1 MPRYRH
7 LVRLANRQLQHWFP
21 GASRQTRLPQA
32 NHAFAALHQ
41 GNYAT
46 IPNYLVTDLRY
57 MDAGDKAQKRQAGPP
72 GTGLPIAMSAIT
84 TSALDTPSRRS
95 MERTCDDL
103 AIFVIVVVGF
113 VASLT
118 FRDYG
123 LGWDDY
129 THAEYADLLL
139 RMYGSGFK
147 DTGALSFANLY
158 MYGGGFD
165 MAAALLHKVIPLE
178 LFETRRLLGA
188 VVGIIGLSVTWRLGR
203 RVGGPLA
210 GLAALLLLALCP
222 TFYGHMFMNP
232 KDAPF
237 AVAMVIL
244 MLGLVRLAEEYPSP
258 SPRTILIVGLGAGLS
273 LGSRIL
279 GGLALIYAV
288 IGFLP
293 MLLEEIRTQ
302 GGREAVRRFV
312 YVVYT
317 LLPGLILGYLVMG
330 LIWPWSIIEP
340 GNPFHALS
348 YFSHFFEKPW
358 KEMFDGALVSVPDM
372 PWSYLPTLFALQ
384 LPEVLLGLSIA
395 AAIATLLALPRADV
409 SGRRKT
415 ILLMLT
421 LAATL
426 PIAVAIVKRP
436 ALYNGIRHFIFVIPP
451 MTVLAGTAFA
461 WGMNWLKENRRSW
474 QPAAL
479 AVFSFGLLLPLG
491 EMIRLHPYQYTHF
504 NHIAGTVRGADYRYM
519 LDYWGL
525 ALKQASDSLR
535 EELDERQEV
544 PPRGRKWKVAVCGP
558 QRPAQVA
565 LGPDFTI
572 GWDSH
577 AADFAMTLGEFYCK
591 GLTAPVMVEIKRDD
605 VVFARVYDIRGRSIS
620 SLLAIPAP

>member
-1 MPRYRH
+1 MP
-7 LVRLANRQLQHWFP
+7 
-21 GASRQTRLPQA
+21 
-32 NHAFAALHQ
+32 
-41 GNYAT
+41 GNE
-46 IPNYLVTDLRY
+46 
-57 MDAGDKAQKRQAGPP
+57 AQKRHQWAKRDA
-72 GTGLPIAMSAIT
+72 GLPIAMSSIT
-84 TSALDTPSRRS
+84 TSAVDTPSRRS
-95 MERTCDDL
+95 VERTCDDL
-103 AIFVIVVVGF
+103 AVVVLAA
-113 VASLT
+113 VALVAGLT

-139 RMYGSGFK
+139 RMFGSGFK
-147 DTGALSFANLY
+147 DTHALSFANLY

-188 VVGIIGLSVTWRLGR
+188 IVGVIGLAVTWRLGR

-210 GLAALLLLALCP
+210 GLAALLLLAVCP

-244 MLGLVRLAEEYPSP
+244 MLGLVRLAEEYPQP

-273 LGSRIL
+273 IGSRIL
-279 GGLALIYAV
+279 GGLALVYALA
-288 IGFLP
+288 GFVP
-293 MLLEEIRTQ
+293 LLVDEIRSH
-302 GGREAVRRFV
+302 GGREAGRRFLHV
-312 YVVYT
+312 LYV
-317 LLPGLILGYLVMG
+317 LMPGLILGYLVMG
-330 LIWPWSIIEP
+330 LIWPWSIMEAD
-340 GNPFHALS
+340 NPFQALT

-395 AAIATLLALPRADV
+395 GVIGAFVVLPRNDV
-409 SGRRKT
+409 TARRKT
-415 ILLMLT
+415 ILLMLAF
-421 LAATL
+421 AATL
-426 PIAVAIVKRP
+426 PLLIAMVKRP

-451 MTVLAGTAFA
+451 MTALAGTAFA
-461 WGMNWLKENRRSW
+461 WGLNWLGDNRRSW
-474 QPAAL
+474 QPAAVAL
-479 AVFSFGLLLPLG
+479 FAFGLLLPLG

-504 NHIAGTVRGADYRYM
+504 NHIAGTVREADDRFM

-525 ALKQASDSLR
+525 ALKQASDGLR
-535 EELDERQEV
+535 EEIAERQEA
-544 PPRGRKWKVAVCGP
+544 PPKGRKWKVAVCGP

-591 GLTAPVMVEIKRDD
+591 GLTAPVLVEIKRDD

>member
-1 MPRYRH
+1 MP
-7 LVRLANRQLQHWFP
+7 
-21 GASRQTRLPQA
+21 
-32 NHAFAALHQ
+32 
-41 GNYAT
+41 GNE
-46 IPNYLVTDLRY
+46 
-57 MDAGDKAQKRQAGPP
+57 AQKRQRWAIWDA
-72 GTGLPIAMSAIT
+72 GLPIAMSSIT
-84 TSALDTPSRRS
+84 TSTIDTPARRS
-95 MERTCDDL
+95 VERTCDDL
-103 AIFVIVVVGF
+103 AILVLAAVGVI
-113 VASLT
+113 ASLT

-139 RMYGSGFK
+139 KMYGSGFK

-178 LFETRRLLGA
+178 LFETRRLVGA
-188 VVGIIGLSVTWRLGR
+188 IVGIIGLAVTWRLAR

-210 GLAALLLLALCP
+210 GLAALLMLALCP

-237 AVAMVIL
+237 AVAMVVL
-244 MLGLVRLAEEYPSP
+244 MLGLVRLAEEYPAP

-273 LGSRIL
+273 LGSRVL
-279 GGLALIYAV
+279 GGLALLYAV
-288 IGFLP
+288 IGFAPLFID
-293 MLLEEIRTQ
+293 EIRSQ
-302 GGREAVRRFV
+302 GPREAARRLAHV
-312 YVVYT
+312 GYV
-317 LLPGLILGYLVMG
+317 LLPGLVLGYLIMG

-340 GNPFHALS
+340 GNPFRALT

-384 LPEVLLGLSIA
+384 LPEVLLWLFIA
-395 AAIATLLALPRADV
+395 AVAGTLMSLSRRDLDA
-409 SGRRKT
+409 RRKT
-415 ILLMLT
+415 VLLMLT

-426 PIAVAIVKRP
+426 PLLIAMVKRP

-451 MTVLAGTAFA
+451 MTVLAGIAFA
-461 WGMNWLKENRRSW
+461 WGINWLKDNRRNW
-474 QPAAL
+474 QPVAVAAF
-479 AVFSFGLLLPLG
+479 VFGLMLPLT
-491 EMIRLHPYQYTHF
+491 EMVRLHPYQYTFF
-504 NHIAGTVRGADYRYM
+504 NHIAGTVRGADDLFM

-525 ALKQASDSLR
+525 ALKQASDGLR
-535 EELDERQEV
+535 EQLDEKQEA
-544 PPRGRKWKVAVCGP
+544 PPKGRKWKVAVCGP

-620 SLLAIPAP
+620 SLLSIPAP

>member
-1 MPRYRH
+1 
-7 LVRLANRQLQHWFP
+7 
-21 GASRQTRLPQA
+21 
-32 NHAFAALHQ
+32 
-41 GNYAT
+41 
-46 IPNYLVTDLRY
+46 
-57 MDAGDKAQKRQAGPP
+57 
-72 GTGLPIAMSAIT
+72 MSSIT
-84 TSALDTPSRRS
+84 TSAIDTPSRRS
-95 MERTCDDL
+95 VERSCDDL
-103 AIFVIVVVGF
+103 AIIVLALVGL

-118 FRDYG
+118 FHDYG

-147 DTGALSFANLY
+147 DTAALSFANLY

-188 VVGIIGLSVTWRLGR
+188 VIGMIGLAVTWRLGR

-222 TFYGHMFMNP
+222 SFYVHMFMNP

-273 LGSRIL
+273 VGSRIL
-279 GGLALIYAV
+279 GGLALVYALV
-288 IGFLP
+288 GFVPLF
-293 MLLEEIRTQ
+293 LEEIHTHS
-302 GGREAVRRFV
+302 GREAAHRFV
-312 YVVYT
+312 HVVYV

-340 GNPFHALS
+340 GNPFHALT

-384 LPEVLLGLSIA
+384 LPEVLLALSIA
-395 AAIATLLALPRADV
+395 AIVATLLALPRDDV

-421 LAATL
+421 LAAVL

-436 ALYNGIRHFIFVIPP
+436 ALYNGISHFIFVIPP
-451 MTVLAGTAFA
+451 MTVLAGTLFA
-461 WGMNWLKENRRSW
+461 RGMSWLKENRRS
-474 QPAAL
+474 
-479 AVFSFGLLLPLG
+479 
-491 EMIRLHPYQYTHF
+491 R
-504 NHIAGTVRGADYRYM
+504 
-519 LDYWGL
+519 
-525 ALKQASDSLR
+525 
-535 EELDERQEV
+535 
-544 PPRGRKWKVAVCGP
+544 
-558 QRPAQVA
+558 
-565 LGPDFTI
+565 
-572 GWDSH
+572 
-577 AADFAMTLGEFYCK
+577 
-591 GLTAPVMVEIKRDD
+591 
-605 VVFARVYDIRGRSIS
+605 
-620 SLLAIPAP
+620 

>member
-1 MPRYRH
+1 
-7 LVRLANRQLQHWFP
+7 
-21 GASRQTRLPQA
+21 
-32 NHAFAALHQ
+32 
-41 GNYAT
+41 
-46 IPNYLVTDLRY
+46 
-57 MDAGDKAQKRQAGPP
+57 
-72 GTGLPIAMSAIT
+72 MSSIT
-84 TSALDTPSRRS
+84 TSVIDTPARRS
-95 MERTCDDL
+95 VERTCDDL
-103 AIFVIVVVGF
+103 ALFVLGVVAIVAG
-113 VASLT
+113 LT

-139 RMYGSGFK
+139 RMFGSGFK
-147 DTGALSFANLY
+147 DQAALSFANLY

-165 MAAALLHKVIPLE
+165 MAAALLHKIIPLE

-188 VVGIIGLSVTWRLGR
+188 VVGLVGLAVTWRLAR

-237 AVAMVIL
+237 AVSMVVL
-244 MLGLVRLAEEYPSP
+244 MLGLVRLAEEYPAP
-258 SPRTILIVGLGAGLS
+258 SPRTILVVGIGAGLAI
-273 LGSRIL
+273 GCRIL
-279 GGLALIYAV
+279 GGLALVYAT

-293 MLLEEIRTQ
+293 LLAQEVRSQ
-302 GGREAVRRFV
+302 GVREATHRFAHV
-312 YVVYT
+312 IYV
-317 LLPGLILGYLVMG
+317 LLPGLVFGYLVMG
-330 LIWPWSIIEP
+330 LVWPWAIMAP
-340 GNPFHALS
+340 GNPLHALT

-384 LPEVLLGLSIA
+384 LPEVLLGLLA
-395 AAIATLLALPRADV
+395 VAIGGTFALLSRRDV
-409 SGRRKT
+409 DARRKT

-426 PIAVAIVKRP
+426 PLVIAMVKRP
-436 ALYNGIRHFIFVIPP
+436 ALYNGIRHFIFVIPA
-451 MTVLAGTAFA
+451 MAVLAGVAFA
-461 WGMNWLKENRRSW
+461 WVMDWLGERRRSW
-474 QPAAL
+474 QPVAL
-479 AVFSFGLLLPLG
+479 AVFVFGLMLPLG

-504 NHIAGTVRGADYRYM
+504 NHIAGTVRTADNLFM

-525 ALKQASDSLR
+525 ALKQASDGLR
-535 EELDERQEV
+535 DELDERQEA
-544 PPRGRKWKVAVCGP
+544 PPQGRKWKVAVCGP

-572 GWDSH
+572 GWDAN

-620 SLLAIPAP
+620 SLLAIPPP

>member
-1 MPRYRH
+1 M
-7 LVRLANRQLQHWFP
+7 
-21 GASRQTRLPQA
+21 SSITS
-32 NHAFAALHQ
+32 
-41 GNYAT
+41 
-46 IPNYLVTDLRY
+46 
-57 MDAGDKAQKRQAGPP
+57 
-72 GTGLPIAMSAIT
+72 SAI
-84 TSALDTPSRRS
+84 DTPARRS
-95 MERTCDDL
+95 VERTCDDL
-103 AIFVIVVVGF
+103 AIIALGVVAL

-147 DTGALSFANLY
+147 DTSALSFANLY

-165 MAAALLHKVIPLE
+165 MAAALLHKIIPLE

-188 VVGIIGLSVTWRLGR
+188 IVGIIGLAVTWRLGR

-210 GLAALLLLALCP
+210 GLATLLLLVLCP

-237 AVAMVIL
+237 AVAMVVL
-244 MLGLVRLAEEYPSP
+244 MLGLVRLAEEYPAP
-258 SPRTILIVGLGAGLS
+258 SPRTVLIIGIGAGLS
-273 LGSRIL
+273 IGCRIL
-279 GGLALIYAV
+279 GGLALIYALV
-288 IGFLP
+288 GFVPL
-293 MLLEEIRTQ
+293 LLEEYRSQ
-302 GGREAVRRFV
+302 GAREAAHRFAHV
-312 YVVYT
+312 IYV
-317 LLPGLILGYLVMG
+317 LLPGLVFGYLIMG
-330 LIWPWSIIEP
+330 LVWPWSIMEP
-340 GNPFHALS
+340 GNPFQALT

-358 KEMFDGALVSVPDM
+358 KEMFEGALVSVPDM

-384 LPEVLLGLSIA
+384 LPEVLIA
-395 AAIATLLALPRADV
+395 LLLAAVVGTFV
-409 SGRRKT
+409 SLSRTEISARRKT
-415 ILLMLT
+415 IFLMLT
-421 LAATL
+421 FAAML
-426 PIAVAIVKRP
+426 PLVIAMVKRP

-451 MTVLAGTAFA
+451 MTVLAGAAFA
-461 WGMNWLKENRRSW
+461 WGMNWLKHNKRAW

-479 AVFSFGLLLPLG
+479 ALFAFGLLLPLG

-504 NHIAGTVRGADYRYM
+504 NHIAGTVRTADNLFM

-525 ALKQASDSLR
+525 ALKQASDGLR
-535 EELDERQEV
+535 EELVERQEA
-544 PPRGRKWKVAVCGP
+544 PPQGRKWKVAVCGP

-572 GWDSH
+572 GWDSN

-591 GLTAPVMVEIKRDD
+591 GLTAPVLVEIKRDD

>member
-1 MPRYRH
+1 
-7 LVRLANRQLQHWFP
+7 
-21 GASRQTRLPQA
+21 
-32 NHAFAALHQ
+32 
-41 GNYAT
+41 
-46 IPNYLVTDLRY
+46 
-57 MDAGDKAQKRQAGPP
+57 
-72 GTGLPIAMSAIT
+72 MSSIT
-84 TSALDTPSRRS
+84 TSALETPTRRS
-95 MERTCDDL
+95 VEKTCDDL
-103 AIFVIVVVGF
+103 ALLVLGVVAV
-113 VASLT
+113 VAGLT

-165 MAAALLHKVIPLE
+165 MAAALLHKIIPLE

-188 VVGIIGLSVTWRLGR
+188 IVGVIGLAVTWRLAR

-237 AVAMVIL
+237 AVAMVVLI
-244 MLGLVRLAEEYPSP
+244 MGLVRLIEEYPAP

-273 LGSRIL
+273 IGCRVL

-288 IGFLP
+288 VGFIP
-293 MLLEEIRTQ
+293 LLIEEFRKQ
-302 GGREAVRRFV
+302 GPREASHRFAHVV
-312 YVVYT
+312 YV
-317 LLPGLILGYLVMG
+317 LLPGLVLGYLVMG
-330 LIWPWSIIEP
+330 LIWPWSIMEP
-340 GNPFHALS
+340 GHPLEAVT

-384 LPEVLLGLSIA
+384 LPEVLLVLLTAAVVITLMSLS
-395 AAIATLLALPRADV
+395 RYDV
-409 SGRRKT
+409 TAKRKS
-415 ILLMLT
+415 IMLMLT

-426 PIAVAIVKRP
+426 PLVIAMVKRP

-451 MTVLAGTAFA
+451 MTVLAGVAFA
-461 WGMNWLKENRRSW
+461 HGMDWLGENRRAW
-474 QPAAL
+474 RPAAL
-479 AVFSFGLLLPLG
+479 AVFAFGLLLPLS

-504 NHIAGTVRGADYRYM
+504 NHIAGTVRTADNFFM

-525 ALKQASDSLR
+525 ALKQASDGLR
-535 EELDERQEV
+535 EQLAERQEV
-544 PPRGRKWKVAVCGP
+544 PPQNRKWKVAVCGP

-572 GWDSH
+572 GWDSN

-591 GLTAPVMVEIKRDD
+591 GLAAPVMVEIKRDD

>member
-1 MPRYRH
+1 MP
-7 LVRLANRQLQHWFP
+7 
-21 GASRQTRLPQA
+21 
-32 NHAFAALHQ
+32 
-41 GNYAT
+41 GNE
-46 IPNYLVTDLRY
+46 
-57 MDAGDKAQKRQAGPP
+57 AQKRQSRAATGD
-72 GTGLPIAMSAIT
+72 TGLPIAMSSIT
-84 TSALDTPSRRS
+84 TSAIETPSRRS
-95 MERTCDDL
+95 VERTCDDL
-103 AIFVIVVVGF
+103 AVLVLAVVALIAG
-113 VASLT
+113 LT

-188 VVGIIGLSVTWRLGR
+188 VVGVIGLAVTWRLGR
-203 RVGGPLA
+203 RVGGPRA

-244 MLGLVRLAEEYPSP
+244 MLGLVRLAEQYPNP

-273 LGSRIL
+273 IGSRIL
-279 GGLALIYAV
+279 GGLALVYALV
-288 IGFLP
+288 GFIPL
-293 MLLEEIRTQ
+293 LLEDARTHSA
-302 GGREAVRRFV
+302 REAAHRLLHVV
-312 YVVYT
+312 YV
-317 LLPGLILGYLVMG
+317 LLPGLVLGYLVMG
-330 LIWPWSIIEP
+330 LIWPWSIMEP
-340 GNPFHALS
+340 GNPFHALT
-348 YFSHFFEKPW
+348 YFSSFFEKPW

-384 LPEVLLGLSIA
+384 LPEVLLGLLIA
-395 AAIATLLALPRADV
+395 GVVGSLMSLSRNDV

-415 ILLMLT
+415 IFLMLT

-426 PIAVAIVKRP
+426 PLLIAMVKRP
-436 ALYNGIRHFIFVIPP
+436 ALYNGIRHFVFVIPP
-451 MTVLAGTAFA
+451 MTVLAGAAFG

-474 QPAAL
+474 QPAAV
-479 AVFSFGLLLPLG
+479 AVFSFGLLLPLS

-504 NHIAGTVRGADYRYM
+504 NHIAGTVRSADALFM

-525 ALKQASDSLR
+525 AFKQASDGLR
-535 EELDERQEV
+535 DQLDERQEV
-544 PPRGRKWKVAVCGP
+544 PPHGRKWKVAVCGP

-591 GLTAPVMVEIKRDD
+591 GLTAPVLVEIKRDD

>member
-1 MPRYRH
+1 M
-7 LVRLANRQLQHWFP
+7 A
-21 GASRQTRLPQA
+21 
-32 NHAFAALHQ
+32 
-41 GNYAT
+41 
-46 IPNYLVTDLRY
+46 
-57 MDAGDKAQKRQAGPP
+57 
-72 GTGLPIAMSAIT
+72 
-84 TSALDTPSRRS
+84 
-95 MERTCDDL
+95 RTCDD
-103 AIFVIVVVGF
+103 AAIVVLAAVGLI
-113 VASLT
+113 ASFT

-139 RMYGSGFK
+139 RMYGSGFR
-147 DTGALSFANLY
+147 DTAALSFANLY

-188 VVGIIGLSVTWRLGR
+188 IVGIIGLAVTWRLAR

-244 MLGLVRLAEEYPSP
+244 MLGLVRLVEEYPRP
-258 SPRTILIVGLGAGLS
+258 SPRTVLITGLGAGLS
-273 LGSRIL
+273 IGSRVL
-279 GGLALIYAV
+279 GGLALLYAV
-288 IGFLP
+288 VGFMP
-293 MLLEEIRTQ
+293 MLIDEVRTH
-302 GGREAVRRFV
+302 GAREAARRFAQMF
-312 YVVYT
+312 YA
-317 LLPGLILGYLVMG
+317 LLPGLVLGYLVMG

-340 GNPFHALS
+340 GHPFQAVT

-358 KEMFDGALVSVPDM
+358 KEMFDGAIVSVPDM

-384 LPEVLLGLSIA
+384 LPEVLLALT
-395 AAIATLLALPRADV
+395 ATGIVATIVALPRSDV
-409 SGRRKT
+409 PARRKT

-421 LAATL
+421 LAALL
-426 PIAVAIVKRP
+426 PIAIAILKRP
-436 ALYNGIRHFIFVIPP
+436 ALYNGVRHFIFVIPP
-451 MTVLAGTAFA
+451 MTVLAGLAFA
-461 WGMNWLKENRRSW
+461 RGMNRLKENRRGW
-474 QPAAL
+474 QPVAL

-504 NHIAGTVRGADYRYM
+504 NHLAGTVRGADDRYM

-525 ALKQASDSLR
+525 AFKQASDALHER
-535 EELDERQEV
+535 LDEQQEV
-544 PPRGRKWKVAVCGP
+544 PPKGRKWKVAVCGP

-620 SLLAIPAP
+620 SLLSIPPP

>member
-1 MPRYRH
+1 
-7 LVRLANRQLQHWFP
+7 
-21 GASRQTRLPQA
+21 
-32 NHAFAALHQ
+32 
-41 GNYAT
+41 
-46 IPNYLVTDLRY
+46 
-57 MDAGDKAQKRQAGPP
+57 
-72 GTGLPIAMSAIT
+72 MSSIT
-84 TSALDTPSRRS
+84 TLATETSARRS
-95 MERTCDDL
+95 VERTCDDIAL
-103 AIFVIVVVGF
+103 ATLAAIGVVAG
-113 VASLT
+113 LT

-139 RMYGSGFK
+139 KMYSSGFR
-147 DTGALSFANLY
+147 DTGALSFANLF

-165 MAAALLHKVIPLE
+165 MAAALLHKLIPLE

-188 VVGIIGLSVTWRLGR
+188 VVGLIGLGVTWRLGR

-210 GLAALLLLALCP
+210 GLVSLLLLALCP

-244 MLGLVRLAEEYPSP
+244 MLGLVRLAEEYPHA

-273 LGSRIL
+273 IGSRIL
-279 GGLALIYAV
+279 GGLALVYALA
-288 IGFLP
+288 GFLP
-293 MLLEEIRTQ
+293 LFIEEIRTQ
-302 GGREAVRRFV
+302 GAREAGRRLLHV
-312 YVVYT
+312 LYV
-317 LLPGLILGYLVMG
+317 LLPGLVLGYLVMG
-330 LIWPWSIIEP
+330 LIWPWSIIDLA
-340 GNPFHALS
+340 NPIRALT

-384 LPEVLLGLSIA
+384 LPEVLLALS
-395 AAIATLLALPRADV
+395 LAGVVGACAVLPRNDV
-409 SGRRKT
+409 TARRKA

-426 PIAVAIVKRP
+426 PIAIAIVKRP

-451 MTVLAGTAFA
+451 MTVLAGLSFA
-461 WGMNWLKENRRSW
+461 WIMRWLRDKARSW
-474 QPAAL
+474 QPVVL
-479 AVFSFGLLLPLG
+479 AVFVFGLLLPLG

-504 NHIAGTVRGADYRYM
+504 NHVAGTVRGADDRFM

-525 ALKQASDSLR
+525 AFKQASDDLR
-535 EELDERQEV
+535 EQLEEKQEM
-544 PPRGRKWKVAVCGP
+544 PPKGRKWKVAVCGP

-577 AADFAMTLGEFYCK
+577 GADFAMTLGEFYCK
-591 GLTAPVMVEIKRDD
+591 GLSAPVMVEIKRDD

-620 SLLAIPAP
+620 SLLSIPPP

>member
-1 MPRYRH
+1 
-7 LVRLANRQLQHWFP
+7 
-21 GASRQTRLPQA
+21 
-32 NHAFAALHQ
+32 
-41 GNYAT
+41 
-46 IPNYLVTDLRY
+46 
-57 MDAGDKAQKRQAGPP
+57 
-72 GTGLPIAMSAIT
+72 MSSIT
-84 TSALDTPSRRS
+84 TSAIDTPQRRS

-103 AIFVIVVVGF
+103 AIFVLATVGLI
-113 VASLT
+113 ASLT

-188 VVGIIGLSVTWRLGR
+188 AVGVIGLAVTWRLGR

-244 MLGLVRLAEEYPSP
+244 MLGLVRLAEEYPQP

-273 LGSRIL
+273 IGCRIL
-279 GGLALIYAV
+279 GGLALVYALA
-288 IGFLP
+288 GFMPL
-293 MLLEEIRTQ
+293 LLEEIHTH
-302 GGREAVRRFV
+302 GAREAAHRFAHML
-312 YVVYT
+312 YV
-317 LLPGLILGYLVMG
+317 LLPGLIVGYLAMG
-330 LIWPWSIIEP
+330 LIWPWSIMEP
-340 GNPFHALS
+340 GNPFHALT

-384 LPEVLLGLSIA
+384 LPEILLGLLIA
-395 AAIATLLALPRADV
+395 GVVGALMSLSRPDV
-409 SGRRKT
+409 AGRRKT

-426 PIAVAIVKRP
+426 PLVVAMVKRP

-451 MTVLAGTAFA
+451 MAVLAGVAFA
-461 WGMNWLKENRRSW
+461 QAMDWLKANRRSW

-479 AVFSFGLLLPLG
+479 AIFAFGLLLPLG

-504 NHIAGTVRGADYRYM
+504 NHIAGTVRSADNLYM

-525 ALKQASDSLR
+525 ALKQASDGLR
-535 EELDERQEV
+535 EELIERQEA

-620 SLLAIPAP
+620 SLLSIPAP

>member
-1 MPRYRH
+1 
-7 LVRLANRQLQHWFP
+7 
-21 GASRQTRLPQA
+21 
-32 NHAFAALHQ
+32 
-41 GNYAT
+41 
-46 IPNYLVTDLRY
+46 
-57 MDAGDKAQKRQAGPP
+57 
-72 GTGLPIAMSAIT
+72 MSSIT
-84 TSALDTPSRRS
+84 TSAIDTPSRRS
-95 MERTCDDL
+95 VERTCDDL
-103 AIFVIVVVGF
+103 AMLVLAVV
-113 VASLT
+113 ALIAALT

-188 VVGIIGLSVTWRLGR
+188 IVGVIGLAVTWRLGR

-244 MLGLVRLAEEYPSP
+244 MLGLVRLAEQYPNP

-273 LGSRIL
+273 IGSRIL
-279 GGLALIYAV
+279 GGLALVYALA
-288 IGFLP
+288 GFIPL
-293 MLLEEIRTQ
+293 LLEDARTHSA
-302 GGREAVRRFV
+302 REAAHRFLHVV
-312 YVVYT
+312 YV
-317 LLPGLILGYLVMG
+317 LLPGLVLGYLVMG

-340 GNPFHALS
+340 NNPFHALT
-348 YFSHFFEKPW
+348 YFSSFFEKPW

-384 LPEVLLGLSIA
+384 LPEVLLGLLIA
-395 AAIATLLALPRADV
+395 GVAGTLMSLSRDDV

-415 ILLMLT
+415 IFLMLT

-426 PIAVAIVKRP
+426 PILIAMVKRP

-451 MTVLAGTAFA
+451 MTVLAGAAFA

-474 QPAAL
+474 QPAAV
-479 AVFSFGLLLPLG
+479 AVFSFGLLLPLS

-504 NHIAGTVRGADYRYM
+504 NHIAGTVRSADTLFM

-525 ALKQASDSLR
+525 AFKQASDGLR
-535 EELDERQEV
+535 DQLDERQEV
-544 PPRGRKWKVAVCGP
+544 PPHGRKWKVAVCGP

-591 GLTAPVMVEIKRDD
+591 GLTAPVLVEIKRDD

>member
-1 MPRYRH
+1 M
-7 LVRLANRQLQHWFP
+7 
-21 GASRQTRLPQA
+21 AS
-32 NHAFAALHQ
+32 
-41 GNYAT
+41 
-46 IPNYLVTDLRY
+46 
-57 MDAGDKAQKRQAGPP
+57 
-72 GTGLPIAMSAIT
+72 IT
-84 TSALDTPSRRS
+84 TSAIETPTRRS
-95 MERTCDDL
+95 MERICDDL
-103 AIFVIVVVGF
+103 AIMVLAAIGLI
-113 VASLT
+113 ASLT

-147 DTGALSFANLY
+147 DIAALSFANLY

-165 MAAALLHKVIPLE
+165 MAAALLHKIIPLE

-188 VVGIIGLSVTWRLGR
+188 IVGLIGLAVTWRLGR

-210 GLAALLLLALCP
+210 GLATLLLLALCP
-222 TFYGHMFMNP
+222 IFYGHMFMNP

-237 AVAMVIL
+237 AVSMVIL
-244 MLGLVRLAEEYPSP
+244 MLGLVRLADEYPQP

-273 LGSRIL
+273 IGSRIL
-279 GGLALIYAV
+279 GGLALVYAV
-288 IGFLP
+288 VGFAP
-293 MLLEEIRTQ
+293 LLIEEVRTR
-302 GGREAVRRFV
+302 GARESARRFARVV
-312 YVVYT
+312 YV
-317 LLPGLILGYLVMG
+317 LLPGLVLGYLVMG
-330 LIWPWSIIEP
+330 LMWPWSIMEP
-340 GNPFHALS
+340 GNPFQALT

-358 KEMFDGALVSVPDM
+358 KELFEGALVSVPDM

-384 LPEVLLGLSIA
+384 LSEILLGLLIA
-395 AAIATLLALPRADV
+395 AIVGTFASLSRTDV
-409 SGRRKT
+409 PARRKT

-426 PIAVAIVKRP
+426 PLVVAMVKRP

-451 MTVLAGTAFA
+451 MAVLAGAAFA
-461 WGMNWLKENRRSW
+461 WGMNWLKDHRRSW

-479 AVFSFGLLLPLG
+479 AVFAFGLLLPLG

-504 NHIAGTVRGADYRYM
+504 NYIAGTVRSANNLFM

-525 ALKQASDSLR
+525 ALKQASDGLR
-535 EELDERQEV
+535 EELVERQES

-572 GWDSH
+572 GWDSY
-577 AADFAMTLGEFYCK
+577 AADFAMTLGQFYCK

-620 SLLAIPAP
+620 SLLAIPVP

>member
-1 MPRYRH
+1 
-7 LVRLANRQLQHWFP
+7 LC
-21 GASRQTRLPQA
+21 
-32 NHAFAALHQ
+32 AAVW

-46 IPNYLVTDLRY
+46 IRNYLGLELRY
-57 MDAGDKAQKRQAGPP
+57 MDAGGLRPKSANWANRDA
-72 GTGLPIAMSAIT
+72 GLPIAMSSIA
-84 TSALDTPSRRS
+84 TSAIDTPSRRS
-95 MERTCDDL
+95 LERTCDDL
-103 AIFVIVVVGF
+103 ALLVLAA
-113 VASLT
+113 VALIAALT

-178 LFETRRLLGA
+178 LFETRRLVGA
-188 VVGIIGLSVTWRLGR
+188 IVGVIGLAVTWRLGR

-210 GLAALLLLALCP
+210 GLASLLLLALCP
-222 TFYGHMFMNP
+222 IYYGHMFMNP

-244 MLGLVRLAEEYPSP
+244 MTGLVRLAEEYPQA

-273 LGSRIL
+273 IGSRIL
-279 GGLALIYAV
+279 GGLALVYALV
-288 IGFLP
+288 GFMPLFV
-293 MLLEEIRTQ
+293 EEIRTQ
-302 GGREAVRRFV
+302 GARDAIRRFV
-312 YVVYT
+312 HVLYV
-317 LLPGLILGYLVMG
+317 LMPGLILGYLIMG
-330 LIWPWSIIEP
+330 LIWPWSIMQP
-340 GNPFHALS
+340 GNPFTALT

-384 LPEVLLGLSIA
+384 MPEVLLVLSIA
-395 AAIATLLALPRADV
+395 GVAGMLAALTRREV
-409 SGRRKT
+409 SARRKT
-415 ILLMLT
+415 IFLMLT

-426 PIAVAIVKRP
+426 PLLIAMVKRP
-436 ALYNGIRHFIFVIPP
+436 ALYNGIRHFVFVIPP
-451 MTVLAGTAFA
+451 MTVIAGVAFA
-461 WGMNWLKENRRSW
+461 WTMNWLKENRVSW
-474 QPAAL
+474 QPVAL
-479 AVFSFGLLLPLG
+479 AVFAFGLLLPLG

-504 NHIAGTVRGADYRYM
+504 NHIAGTVRGADDRFM

-525 ALKQASDSLR
+525 AFKQASDELR
-535 EELDERQEV
+535 EQLEEKHEV
-544 PPRGRKWKVAVCGP
+544 PPKGRKWKVAVCGP

-577 AADFAMTLGEFYCK
+577 AADFAMTLDEFYCK

-605 VVFARVYDIRGRSIS
+605 VVYARVYDIRGRSIS
-620 SLLAIPAP
+620 SLLSIPAP

>member
-1 MPRYRH
+1 
-7 LVRLANRQLQHWFP
+7 
-21 GASRQTRLPQA
+21 
-32 NHAFAALHQ
+32 
-41 GNYAT
+41 
-46 IPNYLVTDLRY
+46 
-57 MDAGDKAQKRQAGPP
+57 
-72 GTGLPIAMSAIT
+72 MSSIT
-84 TSALDTPSRRS
+84 TSAIETPSRRS
-95 MERTCDDL
+95 VERTFDDL
-103 AIFVIVVVGF
+103 ALCVLLAVGLI
-113 VASLT
+113 AGLT

-139 RMYGSGFK
+139 RMYDSGFK

-188 VVGIIGLSVTWRLGR
+188 IVGVIGLAVTWRLGR

-210 GLAALLLLALCP
+210 GLVALLLLALCP

-237 AVAMVIL
+237 AVAMAIL
-244 MLGLVRLAEEYPSP
+244 MLGLVRLAEEYPQA
-258 SPRTILIVGLGAGLS
+258 SPRTILIIGLGSGLS
-273 LGSRIL
+273 IGSRIL
-279 GGLALIYAV
+279 GGLALVYAL

-293 MLLEEIRTQ
+293 LFIEEVRKQ
-302 GGREAVRRFV
+302 GARAAIGRFV
-312 YVVYT
+312 HVLYT
-317 LLPGLILGYLVMG
+317 LLPGLVLGYLIMG
-330 LIWPWSIIEP
+330 LIWPWSIIEL
-340 GNPFHALS
+340 GNPFHALT

-384 LPEVLLGLSIA
+384 LPEVLLVLSIA
-395 AAIATLLALPRADV
+395 GVVGTFIVLPRSDV
-409 SGRRKT
+409 TARRKT

-421 LAATL
+421 LAAAM
-426 PIAVAIVKRP
+426 PIAIAIVKRP

-451 MTVLAGTAFA
+451 MTVLAGLTFEC
-461 WGMNWLKENRRSW
+461 MMRWLKDNRRSW
-474 QPAAL
+474 QPAVL
-479 AVFSFGLLLPLG
+479 AVFVFGLLLPLG

-504 NHIAGTVRGADYRYM
+504 NHLAGTVRGADDRFM

-525 ALKQASDSLR
+525 AFKQASDDLR
-535 EELDERQEV
+535 DQLEEKHEA
-544 PPRGRKWKVAVCGP
+544 PPKGRKWKVAVCGP

-591 GLTAPVMVEIKRDD
+591 GLSAPVMVEIKRDD

-620 SLLAIPAP
+620 SLLSIPAP

>member
-1 MPRYRH
+1 
-7 LVRLANRQLQHWFP
+7 
-21 GASRQTRLPQA
+21 
-32 NHAFAALHQ
+32 
-41 GNYAT
+41 
-46 IPNYLVTDLRY
+46 
-57 MDAGDKAQKRQAGPP
+57 
-72 GTGLPIAMSAIT
+72 MSSVT
-84 TSALDTPSRRS
+84 TSAVDTPLRRS

-103 AIFVIVVVGF
+103 ATLVLAVVGLI
-113 VASLT
+113 ASLT

-165 MAAALLHKVIPLE
+165 MAAALLHKIIPLE

-188 VVGIIGLSVTWRLGR
+188 VVGVIGLAVTWRLGR
-203 RVGGPLA
+203 RVAGPLA

-237 AVAMVIL
+237 AVAMAIL
-244 MLGLVRLAEEYPSP
+244 MLGLVRLVEEYPSP

-273 LGSRIL
+273 IGSRIL
-279 GGLALIYAV
+279 GGLALLYAM
-288 IGFLP
+288 IGFIPLF
-293 MLLEEIRTQ
+293 LDEVRSH
-302 GGREAVRRFV
+302 GAREATRRFAHLV
-312 YVVYT
+312 HV

-330 LIWPWSIIEP
+330 LIWPWSIMEP
-340 GNPFHALS
+340 GNPFHALT

-384 LPEVLLGLSIA
+384 LPEVLLGLGIA
-395 AAIATLLALPRADV
+395 GVVIALTSLSRTEISP
-409 SGRRKT
+409 RRKT

-426 PIAVAIVKRP
+426 PLLVAMVKRP

-451 MTVLAGTAFA
+451 MAVLGGVAFA
-461 WGMNWLKENRRSW
+461 WLMDWLRVNHRGA
-474 QPAAL
+474 QAAAV
-479 AVFSFGLLLPLG
+479 AVFSFGLMLPLA

-504 NHIAGTVRGADYRYM
+504 NYIAGTVRAADDLYM

-525 ALKQASDSLR
+525 ALKQASDALR
-535 EELDERQEV
+535 EEIIERQEA
-544 PPRGRKWKVAVCGP
+544 PPHGRKWKVAVCGP

-591 GLTAPVMVEIKRDD
+591 GLTAPVIAEIKRDD

>member
-1 MPRYRH
+1 
-7 LVRLANRQLQHWFP
+7 
-21 GASRQTRLPQA
+21 
-32 NHAFAALHQ
+32 
-41 GNYAT
+41 
-46 IPNYLVTDLRY
+46 
-57 MDAGDKAQKRQAGPP
+57 
-72 GTGLPIAMSAIT
+72 MSSIT
-84 TSALDTPSRRS
+84 TSAIETPIRRS
-95 MERTCDDL
+95 VEKTCDDL
-103 AIFVIVVVGF
+103 AIIVLSA
-113 VASLT
+113 VALIAGLT

-188 VVGIIGLSVTWRLGR
+188 VVGVIGLAVTWRLGR

-244 MLGLVRLAEEYPSP
+244 LMGLVRLAEEYPAP
-258 SPRTILIVGLGAGLS
+258 SPRTSLIVGFGAGLS
-273 LGSRIL
+273 LGCRVL
-279 GGLALIYAV
+279 GGLALIYAAV
-288 IGFLP
+288 GFLP
-293 MLLEEIRTQ
+293 LLLDEVRKQ
-302 GGREAVRRFV
+302 GLREAARRFV
-312 YVVYT
+312 HVAYV
-317 LLPGLILGYLVMG
+317 LLPALIFGYLVMG
-330 LIWPWSIIEP
+330 LIWPWSIMEP
-340 GNPFHALS
+340 GHPLEAVT

-384 LPEVLLGLSIA
+384 LPEVLLGLLVA
-395 AAIATLLALPRADV
+395 AVVMSLMSLSRADV
-409 SGRRKT
+409 AARRKT
-415 ILLMLT
+415 VLLMLT

-426 PIAVAIVKRP
+426 PLVVAMVKRP

-451 MTVLAGTAFA
+451 MTVLAGLAFA
-461 WGMNWLKENRRSW
+461 RTMEWLGEKRRSW

-479 AVFSFGLLLPLG
+479 AVFTFGLLLPLS

-504 NHIAGTVRGADYRYM
+504 NHIAGTVRAADDLFM

-525 ALKQASDSLR
+525 ALKQASDGLR
-535 EELDERQEV
+535 EQLIERQEV
-544 PPRGRKWKVAVCGP
+544 PPYNRKWKVAVCGP

-572 GWDSH
+572 GWDSQT
-577 AADFAMTLGEFYCK
+577 ADFAMTLGEFYCK
-591 GLTAPVMVEIKRDD
+591 GLTAPVLVEIKRDD

>member
-1 MPRYRH
+1 
-7 LVRLANRQLQHWFP
+7 
-21 GASRQTRLPQA
+21 
-32 NHAFAALHQ
+32 
-41 GNYAT
+41 
-46 IPNYLVTDLRY
+46 
-57 MDAGDKAQKRQAGPP
+57 
-72 GTGLPIAMSAIT
+72 MSAIT
-84 TSALDTPSRRS
+84 TSAIETPARRS
-95 MERTCDDL
+95 VERTCDEL
-103 AIFVIVVVGF
+103 AILVLAAVGL

-188 VVGIIGLSVTWRLGR
+188 IVGVIGLAVTWRLGR

-210 GLAALLLLALCP
+210 GLATLLLLALCP
-222 TFYGHMFMNP
+222 IFYGHMFMNP

-244 MLGLVRLAEEYPSP
+244 MLGLVRLAEEYPQP
-258 SPRTILIVGLGAGLS
+258 SPRTILILGLGAGLS
-273 LGSRIL
+273 IGSRIL
-279 GGLALIYAV
+279 GGLALVYALA
-288 IGFLP
+288 GFVPL
-293 MLLEEIRTQ
+293 LLEEIHTHSA
-302 GGREAVRRFV
+302 REAAHRFV
-312 YVVYT
+312 RVVYV
-317 LLPGLILGYLVMG
+317 LMPGLIFGYLVMG
-330 LIWPWSIIEP
+330 LIWPWSIMEP
-340 GNPFHALS
+340 DNPFQALT

-384 LPEVLLGLSIA
+384 LPEVLLGLCVA
-395 AAIATLLALPRADV
+395 GVVGTFVALPRSDV
-409 SGRRKT
+409 SARRKT

-421 LAATL
+421 FAATL
-426 PIAVAIVKRP
+426 PLVIAMVKRP
-436 ALYNGIRHFIFVIPP
+436 ALYNGIRHFVFVIPP

-461 WGMNWLKENRRSW
+461 WGMNWLRDNHRSW
-474 QPAAL
+474 QPAAV

-504 NHIAGTVRGADYRYM
+504 NHIAGTVREADDRFM

-525 ALKQASDSLR
+525 ALKQASDGLR
-535 EELDERQEV
+535 AEIAERQES
-544 PPRGRKWKVAVCGP
+544 PPHGRKWKVAVCGP

-591 GLTAPVMVEIKRDD
+591 GLTAPVLVEIKRDD

>member
-1 MPRYRH
+1 M
-7 LVRLANRQLQHWFP
+7 
-21 GASRQTRLPQA
+21 SSI
-32 NHAFAALHQ
+32 
-41 GNYAT
+41 AT
-46 IPNYLVTDLRY
+46 
-57 MDAGDKAQKRQAGPP
+57 
-72 GTGLPIAMSAIT
+72 SAI
-84 TSALDTPSRRS
+84 DTPIRRS
-95 MERTCDDL
+95 LAQTCDEL
-103 AIFVIVVVGF
+103 ALVVLGVVAVIAAF
-113 VASLT
+113 T
-118 FRDYG
+118 FHDYG

-178 LFETRRLLGA
+178 LFETRRLVGA
-188 VVGIIGLSVTWRLGR
+188 IVGVIGLAVTWRLGR

-210 GLAALLLLALCP
+210 GLVALLLLALCP

-237 AVAMVIL
+237 AVAMVVL
-244 MLGLVRLAEEYPSP
+244 MMGLVRLAEEYPQP
-258 SPRTILIVGLGAGLS
+258 SPRTVLILGLGAGLS
-273 LGSRIL
+273 IGSRIL
-279 GGLALIYAV
+279 GGLALVYAL
-288 IGFLP
+288 IGFVP
-293 MLLEEIRTQ
+293 LLIQEVRSE
-302 GGREAVRRFV
+302 GAREALHRFV
-312 YVVYT
+312 HVVVA
-317 LLPGLILGYLVMG
+317 LLPGLALGYLIMG
-330 LIWPWSIIEP
+330 LIWPWSIMEVA
-340 GNPFHALS
+340 NPFHALT

-384 LPEVLLGLSIA
+384 MPEVLLALS
-395 AAIATLLALPRADV
+395 LAGVVGTFVVLPRTDV
-409 SGRRKT
+409 TARRKT
-415 ILLMLT
+415 ILLMLM

-426 PIAVAIVKRP
+426 PIAVAMVKRP

-451 MTVLAGTAFA
+451 MAILGGVAFEWA
-461 WGMNWLKENRRSW
+461 MRWLRDNRRSW

-479 AVFSFGLLLPLG
+479 AVLIFGLLLPLG

-504 NHIAGTVRGADYRYM
+504 NHIAGTVRAADDRFM

-525 ALKQASDSLR
+525 AFKQASDELR
-535 EELDERQEV
+535 DQLDEKEEI
-544 PPRGRKWKVAVCGP
+544 PPKGRKWKVAVCGP

-620 SLLAIPAP
+620 SLLSIPAP

>member
-1 MPRYRH
+1 
-7 LVRLANRQLQHWFP
+7 
-21 GASRQTRLPQA
+21 
-32 NHAFAALHQ
+32 
-41 GNYAT
+41 
-46 IPNYLVTDLRY
+46 
-57 MDAGDKAQKRQAGPP
+57 
-72 GTGLPIAMSAIT
+72 MSSIT
-84 TSALDTPSRRS
+84 TSAIDLPSRRS
-95 MERTCDDL
+95 VERTCDDL
-103 AIFVIVVVGF
+103 AILALAVIAI
-113 VASLT
+113 VAGLT

-165 MAAALLHKVIPLE
+165 MVAALLHKVIPLE

-188 VVGIIGLSVTWRLGR
+188 IVGVIGLAVTWRLAR
-203 RVGGPLA
+203 RVGGPIA

-273 LGSRIL
+273 IGSRIL
-279 GGLALIYAV
+279 GGLALVYGLA
-288 IGFLP
+288 GFVPLF
-293 MLLEEIRTQ
+293 LEEIHTHSA
-302 GGREAVRRFV
+302 REALHRFLHV
-312 YVVYT
+312 MYV
-317 LLPGLILGYLVMG
+317 LMPGLILGYLVMG
-330 LIWPWSIIEP
+330 LIWPWSIMEP
-340 GNPFHALS
+340 GNPFHALT

-384 LPEVLLGLSIA
+384 LPEVLLGLLIA
-395 AAIATLLALPRADV
+395 GVVGTFMLLPRDNVPA
-409 SGRRKT
+409 RRKT

-426 PIAVAIVKRP
+426 PLVTAMVKRP

-451 MTVLAGTAFA
+451 MTVLAGVAFA
-461 WGMNWLKENRRSW
+461 RGMNWLKENRRSW
-474 QPAAL
+474 QPAAV
-479 AVFSFGLLLPLG
+479 AVFAFGLLLPLA

-504 NHIAGTVRGADYRYM
+504 NHIAGTVRSADSLFM

-525 ALKQASDSLR
+525 ALKQASDGLR
-535 EELDERQEV
+535 EELIERQEV
-544 PPRGRKWKVAVCGP
+544 PPHGRKWKVAVCGP

-620 SLLAIPAP
+620 SLLAIPPP